1 MADQLQILIQT
12 GFSLQKEDLLNQLK
26 EIQKNNK
33 LSLNIDIGNSKLTN
47 LATQIK
53 QVNQEVTNAN
63 KNSGLT
69 QSQRNAESFYN
80 SVIEKTR
87 QYKLGLMDLETY
99 INKVQGQLYKKDGS
113 YAPQFNNLEYTKQLE
128 VLNNINSAMKQQQ
141 TIAEETAMI
150 NKQINSSKKA
160 DDTEKQKQAY
170 QELNKLLTEEYNLRM
185 RIEESKLKRYQAS
198 DNPEEQ
204 KKVTVLEQE
213 LQKQLQINQ
222 AKRDG
227 ITTSLN
233 DNRLVS
239 QEKLNQLVERENK
252 LKSELVIK
260 QNQIASA
267 QKISSEKAEYD
278 LKMFQQSMNIQSDSL
293 NRKYSYVG
301 GASAEI
307 DKYRQALQSVTA
319 ENGKWYMSQKQ
330 ADGTMQKTAVTAQQ
344 LRMQFRQMRSDIQG
358 SIGLFDMLRANLQKF
373 AMYMGAGSFIIQ
385 GIRQIKE
392 MFSYINDMDKYLTNT
407 SIITGKTREEVSG
420 LTQEYIN
427 LGKALGSTSNMIA
440 EIAEGFYRQG
450 KSAEETK
457 KLIEATTM
465 MAQLSGLGT
474 SESSEYMTSIMN
486 GFKFGVN
493 DMENAVSKLVAVDNS
508 GATRCNMK
516 SIA

>member
-12 GFSLQKEDLLNQLK
+12 GFSLQRDDLLNQLK
-26 EIQKNNK
+26 EIQKNSK
-33 LSLNIDIGNSKLTN
+33 LSLNIDIGNSNLLN

-53 QVNQEVTNAN
+53 QVNQEMNNAT

-69 QSQRNAESFYN
+69 QSQKNAESFYN

-113 YAPQFNNLEYTKQLE
+113 YAPQFNSLEYTKQLE

-160 DDTEKQKQAY
+160 EDTEKQKQAY

-198 DNPEEQ
+198 DNPDEQ
-204 KKVTVLEQE
+204 KRITVLEQE

-227 ITTSLN
+227 ITTNLN
-233 DNRLVS
+233 DNRLVN
-239 QEKLNQLVERENK
+239 QEKLNQLVDRENK

-267 QKISSEKAEYD
+267 QKISTEKAEYD
-278 LKMFQQSMNIQSDSL
+278 LKMFQQSMNLQADGL
-293 NRKYSYVG
+293 GRRYSYVG

-307 DKYRQALQSVTA
+307 EKYRQALQGVTA
-319 ENGKWYMSQKQ
+319 ENGKWYTSQRQ
-330 ADGTMQKTAVTAQQ
+330 ADGTMQRTSVTAQQ
-344 LRMQFRQMRSDIQG
+344 LRMQYRQMRNEIQ
-358 SIGLFDMLRANLQKF
+358 SNISVFDTLRQNLYKF
-373 AMYMGAGSFIIQ
+373 SQFFFAGGFLIQ
-385 GIRQIKE
+385 GIRQIRE
-392 MFSYINDMDKYLTNT
+392 MFSYINQVDKYLSNI
-407 SIITGKTREEVSG
+407 SIITGKTRKEVSG

-427 LGKALGSTSNMIA
+427 LAKTLGSTSDRIF
-440 EIAEGFYRQG
+440 EISEGFIRQG

-457 KLIEATTM
+457 KLIESTTM
-465 MAQLSGLGT
+465 MAQLAGT
-474 SESSEYMTSIMN
+474 GTTESTEYITSIMN
-486 GFKFGVN
+486 GFKLQVS
-493 DMENAVSKLVAVDNS
+493 DIENVVSKLVAVDNS
-508 GATRCNMK
+508 GATRCGMK